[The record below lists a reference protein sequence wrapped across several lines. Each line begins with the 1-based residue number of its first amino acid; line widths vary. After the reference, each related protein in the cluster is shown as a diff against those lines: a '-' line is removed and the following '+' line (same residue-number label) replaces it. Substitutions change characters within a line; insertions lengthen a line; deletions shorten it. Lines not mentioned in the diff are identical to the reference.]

1 MIGFILSFYPVVSN
15 MFVQKQQ
22 ESLLSSYHDSIKK
35 EDKNLLDERIKKAQ
49 EYNKLVCNRQIHTE
63 LERGER
69 EIEEYEYQL
78 KNNDSNIIACIEIPK
93 IGLRLPVYHGTTQ
106 EVLSEGIGH
115 LEGSSLPIGG
125 EDTHC
130 VLTGHRGLPRA
141 KLFVRLDELE
151 RGDFFSL
158 ESCGKEMGY
167 KVKDIEVIE
176 PQDVEKLKI
185 SPGRDLV
192 SLVTCTPYGINTNRL
207 VVTGERVKKQEREQ
221 KVRAKIPS
229 IRECIFDTLPFLF
242 CFMAFLLIIMERRRK
257 TREQKKN

>member
-35 EDKNLLDERIKKAQ
+35 EDKNLLDERIKQAQ